1 MAAARAITPGRV
13 LASAYHRPDL
23 TTPRGVGR
31 LRMATLLVVVGLP
44 LFAQSFQ
51 YVVDLLPLY
60 ALSKIW
66 PIVTLPLAVLGA
78 ARLPVPGKALL
89 LVTYAWL
96 YGVSPAISIVE
107 LGNTPLGALS
117 TTIKVWPL
125 LNVFGL
131 AAFLVWMKP
140 TPDTLRRAVIG
151 LGLFTFITMVVL
163 WMVVPFSAYQQ
174 GILETKLFLWDV
186 ERGKRIYAPMFFGML
201 TIFTLNR
208 SMWLRPKPW
217 KLLLM
222 AACFLVLLTLYKQR
236 TAIAAAG
243 LTVLIGAILSLPKRR
258 ILVFVLLGAVG
269 VMILPIM
276 LQYVTDHELGAS
288 LGGSLSTRQTQLATA
303 VSFLSDEPWRW
314 IVGVGS
320 ITRATEMSLG
330 DVVGSDYFFLA
341 DLGWLGVAF
350 EYGLLGAGL
359 LVLAHLLGIILAA
372 PLASRPEP
380 LGRALLDYVI
390 YILLT
395 SAVYSP
401 VFAPGELAACMG
413 LAYYLQ
419 RAPSKANTP

>member
-1 MAAARAITPGRV
+1 MASARQVTPGRV
-13 LASAYHRPDL
+13 LASAYYRPDL
-23 TTPRGVGR
+23 EAGPSSFGR
-31 LRMATLLVVVGLP
+31 LRMAALMVVLGLP
-44 LFAQSFQ
+44 MFAQSFQ

-60 ALSKIW
+60 ALSKVW
-66 PIVTLPLAVLGA
+66 PILTLPLAIAGA

-96 YGVSPAISIVE
+96 FGVSPAISIVE

-125 LNVFGL
+125 INVFGL

-140 TPDTLRRAVIG
+140 DPTALRRICIG
-151 LGLFTFITMVVL
+151 LGLFTFATMLVL
-163 WMVVPFSAYQQ
+163 WVVVPFSAYQQ
-174 GILETKLFLWDV
+174 GILETKLFLWDI

-201 TIFTLNR
+201 SIFTLNR
-208 SMWLRPKPW
+208 SMWIRPKLW
-217 KLLLM
+217 KALLII
-222 AACFLVLLTLYKQR
+222 ACFVVLLTLYKQR

-243 LTVLIGAILSLPKRR
+243 LTVLIGAILSLPRR
-258 ILVFVLLGAVG
+258 RALTFVLLGAVA
-269 VMILPIM
+269 VMILPLM
-276 LQYVTDHELGAS
+276 LQYVTDQELGAS
-288 LGGSLSTRQTQLATA
+288 LGGSLSTRQAQLAVA
-303 VSFLSDEPWRW
+303 VDFLSAEPWRW
-314 IVGVGS
+314 LVGVGS
-320 ITRATEMSLG
+320 MTRATDVSLG

-350 EYGLLGAGL
+350 EYGLIGAGL
-359 LVLAHLLGIILAA
+359 LVLIHLLGLYLGARLAD
-372 PLASRPEP
+372 RPEP

-413 LAYYLQ
+413 LAYYLH
-419 RAPSKANTP
+419 RARG